1 MACGMRLT
9 PMPVKIELAT
19 EKHKIKIQPLPIME
33 PNPKSNA
40 NPLLEFKNLRV
51 HFFTDEG
58 VVKAVD
64 GVDLAIPRGKTT
76 CVVGESGCGKSVM
89 AQASLGIVPRPG
101 RVVSGNIF
109 WETKSGEIHD
119 IATLNPKGRI
129 IRGIRGAE
137 IAMIFQEP
145 MTSLSPLYTI
155 GSQISE
161 SIDLHQSVTKE
172 EARERTIDILRRV
185 RIPRPDRLVDEY
197 PFRLSGGMRQRAM
210 IAMALS
216 CNPKLLIA
224 DEPSTALDV
233 TTQAQILDLMLELQ
247 QEYEMAILFIT
258 HDLGVVAEI
267 GDDVAVM
274 YLGKIVERTDVD
286 TLFNAPK
293 HPYTQ
298 ALLSSIPKVSTQR
311 QPLAPIQ
318 GMVPNPFHRPTGCTF
333 HPRCAQVM
341 EICRTQEP
349 ATTRIAPGHY
359 VRCLLYEDRD

>member
-1 MACGMRLT
+1 MD
-9 PMPVKIELAT
+9 KT
-19 EKHKIKIQPLPIME
+19 EKI
-33 PNPKSNA
+33 A
-40 NPLLEFKNLRV
+40 TDTLLEFKDVRV

-64 GVDLAIPRGKTT
+64 GVDLAVPRGKTT
-76 CVVGESGCGKSVM
+76 CIVGESGCGKSVM
-89 AQASLGIVPRPG
+89 SLASMGIVQRPG
-101 RVVSGNIF
+101 RVVSGNIV
-109 WETKSGEIHD
+109 WETKNHEIFD
-119 IATLNPKGRI
+119 LAALNPKGRT
-129 IRGIRGAE
+129 IRSIRGAE
-137 IAMIFQEP
+137 ISMIFQEP

-155 GSQISE
+155 GNQITE
-161 SIDLHQSVTKE
+161 SIMLHQKVSKQ
-172 EARERTIDILRRV
+172 EARERTIKILDRV
-185 RIPRPDRLVDEY
+185 RIPRPERLVDEY

-216 CNPKLLIA
+216 CNPSLLIA

-233 TTQAQILDLMLELQ
+233 TTQAKILDLMLELQ
-247 QEYEMAILFIT
+247 KDYGMAIMFIT

-274 YLGKIVERTDVD
+274 YLGKIVEKTDVD

-311 QPLAPIQ
+311 QPLEPIK
-318 GMVPNPFHRPTGCTF
+318 GMVPNPFRRPAGCTF

-341 EICRTQEP
+341 EVCRTREP
-349 ATTRIAPGHY
+349 VTTQIAPGHF
-359 VRCLLYEDRD
+359 VRCLLYEDLEGEGNLAETFRTG